1 MEFLKIWEILV
12 RRKWLIVSIILLFF
26 FIGFIGTFLTI
37 PVYKSQA
44 KVLIETPQ
52 ALLSIMST
60 IGMQSNF
67 NPAALT
73 STTTST
79 YDTDIALAQIRP
91 LLEDLISSLSLKD
104 KSGKLLKPDKLV
116 NKTLLERI
124 FPIPHLKISQYKET
138 SIIEIIASSPNPSEA
153 ANMANKL
160 AELYINNRTD
170 MTRKE
175 FTTARLIIEGRL
187 QQLRETYINSLQ
199 AMRNFKELHGVVEPT
214 VEIQTLMNKIV
225 GLRSSYEENEALIQ
239 KYEVGTASAE
249 QKLKELTMFTKQSEQ
264 FTSDLIR
271 SLKTRLNDILIELS
285 SKSTDITKEHPDYK
299 KLEKQMAAIKELLMN
314 NTATFINSELYSVDP
329 RYQALTLRLV
339 ENFIEREV
347 SVAKRS
353 LFKKYLDTYEAE
365 LLKVPAK
372 SVETTKLEL
381 DININRS
388 IYQKLLE
395 FLTQVRIAESVT
407 LSKLK
412 VVDSAIVS
420 EKPEFPKKL
429 RNYIISIFL
438 GLFWGV
444 ALVFFV
450 EYMDNTIKTPAEIRQ
465 LASSTPLGV
474 IPKARQLENTGI
486 ISSSVTSPE
495 AVEEAFRTLKNNILF
510 MSAENPVK
518 TITVTSSLK
527 SEGKSSIAS
536 NLAVTFGMDGAKV
549 LLLDLNLREPALDRY
564 FKLEGTKGFTDSIS
578 GKIALQD
585 FIVHHPAKGIDILL
599 SGTLTSDPGRLI
611 DSPELK
617 EVISTLHKS
626 YDIVIID
633 TPPIMRVSDAIVIGR
648 VTDGILYVVESGKT
662 TSPMIEYGLSLIKR
676 SGIDII
682 GFVLNKTDKKPYS
695 YPIC

>member
-52 ALLSIMST
+52 ALSSIMST

-67 NPAALT
+67 NQAALT

-104 KSGKLLKPDKLV
+104 RRGKLLKPDKLV
-116 NKTLLERI
+116 NKTLLGRI
-124 FPIPHLKISQYKET
+124 SPIPHLKVSQYKET

-239 KYEVGTASAE
+239 KYEVVAATSE
-249 QKLKELTMFTKQSEQ
+249 QKLKEFTMFTKQSEQ

-339 ENFIEREV
+339 ENYIEREV

-353 LFKKYLDTYEAE
+353 LFKKYLNTYEAE

-381 DININRS
+381 DISINRS

-438 GLFWGV
+438 GLFWGI

-465 LASSTPLGV
+465 LTSFTPLGV
-474 IPKARQLENTGI
+474 IPKLRQLENSGI
-486 ISSSVTSPE
+486 ISSPAAT
-495 AVEEAFRTLKNNILF
+495 EAFRTLKNNILF
-510 MSAENPVK
+510 MSAENPIK

-536 NLAVTFGMDGAKV
+536 NLAVTFGIYGARV
-549 LLLDLNLREPALDRY
+549 LLLDLNLREPALDKY

-578 GKIALQD
+578 DKIALQD

-599 SGTLTSDPGRLI
+599 SGTLNSDPGKLI
-611 DSPELK
+611 ESPELRDF
-617 EVISTLHKS
+617 ISTLHKS
-626 YDIVIID
+626 YDLVIID

-662 TSPMIEYGLSLIKR
+662 TYPMIEYGLSLIKR

-695 YPIC
+695 YPI

>member
-12 RRKWLIVSIILLFF
+12 RKKWLIISIILLFF

-52 ALLSIMST
+52 ALSSIMST
-60 IGMQSNF
+60 IGMQSNL
-67 NPAALT
+67 NPSALT

-104 KSGKLLKPDKLV
+104 RSGKLLKPDKLV

-138 SIIEIIASSPNPSEA
+138 SIIEIIAYSPNPSEA

-160 AELYINNRTD
+160 AESYINNRTD

-199 AMRNFKELHGVVEPT
+199 AMRNFKELHGVVEPA

-225 GLRSSYEENEALIQ
+225 GLRSGYEENEALIQ
-239 KYEVGTASAE
+239 KYEVAAATSE
-249 QKLKELTMFTKQSEQ
+249 QKLKEFTIFTKQSEQ
-264 FTSDLIR
+264 FTSDIIR

-285 SKSTDITKEHPDYK
+285 SKSTDITMEHPDFK
-299 KLEKQMAAIKELLMN
+299 KLEKQMTAIKELLMN

-339 ENFIEREV
+339 ENYIEREV

-381 DININRS
+381 DISINRN

-395 FLTQVRIAESVT
+395 FLTHVRIAESVT

-420 EKPEFPKKL
+420 ERPEFPKKL

-438 GLFWGV
+438 GLFWGI
-444 ALVFFV
+444 ALVFLV

-465 LASSTPLGV
+465 LASSAPLGM
-474 IPKARQLENTGI
+474 IPKTRQLENTGV
-486 ISSSVTSPE
+486 ISGSVTSPE
-495 AVEEAFRTLKNNILF
+495 AVEEAFRTLRNNILF
-510 MSAENPVK
+510 MRAGGPVK

-527 SEGKSSIAS
+527 NEGKSSIAS
-536 NLAVTFGMDGAKV
+536 NLAVTFGIYGARV

-564 FKLEGTKGFTDSIS
+564 FKLEGTKGLTDSIS

-599 SGTLTSDPGRLI
+599 SGTLNSDPGKLLE
-611 DSPELK
+611 STELK
-617 EVISTLHKS
+617 DIIYSLHNS
-626 YDIVIID
+626 YDLVIID

-648 VTDGILYVVESGKT
+648 VTDGILYVVESGET
-662 TSPMIEYGLSLIKR
+662 TYPMIEYGLSLIKS
-676 SGIDII
+676 SGINII

-695 YPIC
+695 YPI

>member
-12 RRKWLIVSIILLFF
+12 RRKWLIVAIILFF
-26 FIGFIGTFLTI
+26 FLISFIGTFLTI

-44 KVLIETPQ
+44 KVLIETPE
-52 ALLSIMST
+52 ALSSIMST
-60 IGMQSNF
+60 IGMQSLSRM
-67 NPAALT
+67 AT
-73 STTTST
+73 SASSANTT

-124 FPIPHLKISQYKET
+124 FPIPHLIISQYKET

-170 MTRKE
+170 MTRNE

-239 KYEVGTASAE
+239 KYEVAAATSE
-249 QKLKELTMFTKQSEQ
+249 QKLKEFTMFTKQSEQ

-339 ENFIEREV
+339 ENYIEREV

-381 DININRS
+381 DISINRN

-438 GLFWGV
+438 GLFWGI

-450 EYMDNTIKTPAEIRQ
+450 EYMDNTIKTPSEIRQ
-465 LASSTPLGV
+465 LASSPPLGV

-486 ISSSVTSPE
+486 IFGSVTSPE
-495 AVEEAFRTLKNNILF
+495 AVEEAFRTLRNNILF
-510 MSAENPVK
+510 MSPENPIK

-527 SEGKSSIAS
+527 NEGKSSIAS
-536 NLAVTFGMDGAKV
+536 NLAVTFGIYGARV

-585 FIVHHPAKGIDILL
+585 FIVHHPAKSIDILL
-599 SGTLTSDPGRLI
+599 SGTLNSDPGKLI
-611 DSPELK
+611 ESPELK
-617 EVISTLHKS
+617 DIIYTLHNS
-626 YDIVIID
+626 YDLVIID
-633 TPPIMRVSDAIVIGR
+633 TPPIMRVSDAIVIAR

-662 TSPMIEYGLSLIKR
+662 TYPMIEYGLSLIKR

-695 YPIC
+695 YPI